1 MLDIQYRTSEH
12 CEKPFAMRKNHID
25 EDIFKSVLVEE
36 EYGYLR
42 FAEEPSVIID
52 AGANIGTASVYFAN
66 KYPKAKIYAIEPA
79 ADNYEILCLN
89 AKAYDKFLYC

>member
-42 FAEEPSVIID
+42 FAEEPSVIMRARILELRQFISQT
-52 AGANIGTASVYFAN
+52 NILRQKSMQ
-66 KYPKAKIYAIEPA
+66 
-79 ADNYEILCLN
+79 
-89 AKAYDKFLYC
+89 